1 MELLQQSEYELTNL
15 EVHIKDLEQNSG
27 YHVHIVS
34 CQARNLGF
42 VHSFFEILNLLSNII
57 I

>member
-42 VHSFFEILNLLSNII
+42 VHSFFEI
-57 I
+57 